1 MYDLAVH
8 CALVEVPPVPG
19 GGLKRILSS
28 SPSLSRSRFN
38 QRLRSSGCKNQLLPH
53 PCALVGPSAA
63 MAAGD
68 VMELGEDDA
77 SLGWLGRGRG
87 AVGRAVG
94 VLKLPRMGWSQ
105 ELGARQREALGWQH
119 LAFRRQGLSQAC
131 YSRFQT
137 DVKHNNTP
145 SGVSPVH
152 QFHVLL
158 LFPLQKAAAH
168 MICLH
173 SLQKVHSCC
182 TVYSGQPLL
191 HSPAQLCPAARA
203 GFSPQPHPLCC
214 PWLFLSALPP
224 PWGMISQPCST
235 KPWGFL
241 CHHSSQRG
249 AFPSFP
255 RSPKHQL
262 SFLRKKRGRNIS
274 RRVTVLSMSC
284 IAHALAKC
292 TTAYLHLP
300 RGPALPKAPMHSLR
314 ASCQHLRDNWNK

>member
-28 SPSLSRSRFN
+28 SPSPSWSRFN
-38 QRLRSSGCKNQLLPH
+38 QRLRSSGCKNQLLPQ

-63 MAAGD
+63 VAAVE

-94 VLKLPRMGWSQ
+94 VPKLPRMGWSR
-105 ELGARQREALGWQH
+105 ELGVRQREALGWQH
-119 LAFRRQGLSQAC
+119 LTLNRRGLSQAC
-131 YSRFQT
+131 SSRFQT

-152 QFHVLL
+152 QFHILL
-158 LFPLQKAAAH
+158 LFPIQKAAAH
-168 MICLH
+168 MTCLH
-173 SLQKVHSCC
+173 LLQKVSPSSCL
-182 TVYSGQPLL
+182 TVYSVQPLL

-203 GFSPQPHPLCC
+203 PFSPQPHPLCC
-214 PWLFLSALPP
+214 PWLSLSALPP

-249 AFPSFP
+249 AFPSSP

-262 SFLRKKRGRNIS
+262 SFLRKKGGRNIS
-274 RRVTVLSMSC
+274 RCATVLSMSC
-284 IAHALAKC
+284 IAHALPKC
-292 TTAYLHLP
+292 TRHICICLGDQHFPRLP
-300 RGPALPKAPMHSLR
+300 CTPYEQVVSI
-314 ASCQHLRDNWNK
+314 